1 MAYSDPF
8 TNKNNVQWRGST
20 DSSRSSFEPRSSNDS
35 RSIKIVVDAV
45 YLKLN
50 ELDKINARIKKNIIV
65 FKDLDPPQR
74 RKVREL
80 LQDAM

>member
-1 MAYSDPF
+1 
-8 TNKNNVQWRGST
+8 
-20 DSSRSSFEPRSSNDS
+20 
-35 RSIKIVVDAV
+35 VVDAV

-74 RKVREL
+74 RKAREL